1 MNLYFYG
8 VMMEKKSNHFFSYP
22 PNLQELDLATLV
34 NLYRERGEV
43 LKARAGHYVAC
54 AISKELLREAKSWF
68 GLFYSQ
74 DAWDS
79 LLTKNSAGY
88 PLTEAEMNALGLVYS
103 NRKEPPHREY
113 VEKNIGT
120 LPKLAYLIINDIKQ
134 FGFIKEDKNGFLEIA
149 PSGEKALQG
158 FSKRVYGKQFIKEM
172 LISHRESHIVDKP
185 SQSKT
190 TRSSRKKD
198 SDQTSLF

>member
-1 MNLYFYG
+1 
-8 VMMEKKSNHFFSYP
+8 MEKKSDHIFSYP
-22 PNLQELDLATLV
+22 PNLQELDLASLV

-43 LKARAGHYVAC
+43 LKARAGQYVAC
-54 AISKELLREAKSWF
+54 AITKELLREAKSWF

-88 PLTEAEMNALGLVYS
+88 PLTEAEMNALGLIYS
-103 NRKEPPHREY
+103 NRSEPPHREF

-120 LPKLAYLIINDIKQ
+120 LPKLAYLIINEIKQ

-158 FSKRVYGKQFIKEM
+158 VSKRVYGKQFTKEM
-172 LISHRESHIVDKP
+172 LISHRESHVVDP
-185 SQSKT
+185 PPQSKT
-190 TRSSRKKD
+190 SRSSRRKD
-198 SDQTSLF
+198 KDQTSLF

>member
-1 MNLYFYG
+1 
-8 VMMEKKSNHFFSYP
+8 MEKKSDHILSYP

-34 NLYRERGEV
+34 NLYRERGEI
-43 LKARAGHYVAC
+43 LKARAGSYVAC
-54 AISKELLREAKSWF
+54 VITKNLLKEAKSWF

-88 PLTEAEMNALGLVYS
+88 PLTEVEMNALGLIYS
-103 NRKEPPHREY
+103 NREDPPHREF
-113 VEKNIGT
+113 VEKHIGT

-134 FGFIKEDKNGFLEIA
+134 FGFIKEDENGFLAIA

-158 FSKRVYGKQFIKEM
+158 FVKRVYGKSFTKEM
-172 LISHRESHIVDKP
+172 LISHQESHSVKPP
-185 SQSKT
+185 SQSKKS
-190 TRSSRKKD
+190 RSSRKKD
-198 SDQTSLF
+198 QDQTSLF

>member
-1 MNLYFYG
+1 
-8 VMMEKKSNHFFSYP
+8 MEKKSDHIFSYP

-43 LKARAGHYVAC
+43 LKARAGQYVAC
-54 AISKELLREAKSWF
+54 TITKKLLREAKSWF

-79 LLTKNSAGY
+79 LLTKNSGGY
-88 PLTEAEMNALGLVYS
+88 PLTEAEMNALGLIYS
-103 NRKEPPHREY
+103 NRKEPPHREF

-134 FGFIKEDKNGFLEIA
+134 FGFIKEDENGFLTIA

-158 FSKRVYGKQFIKEM
+158 ISRRMYGKPFTEEM
-172 LISHRESHIVDKP
+172 LISFQQAHSVEPTSEPKKQG
-185 SQSKT
+185 S
-190 TRSSRKKD
+190 RSSKRKD
-198 SDQTSLF
+198 QDQTSLF

>member
-1 MNLYFYG
+1 
-8 VMMEKKSNHFFSYP
+8 MEKKSDHIFSYP

-34 NLYRERGEV
+34 NLYRERGEI
-43 LKARAGHYVAC
+43 LKARAGSYVAC
-54 AISKELLREAKSWF
+54 AITKELLREAKSWF

-79 LLTKNSAGY
+79 LLTKNSGGY

-103 NRKEPPHREY
+103 NRKEPPHREF

-134 FGFIKEDKNGFLEIA
+134 FGFIKEDDHGFLMIA
-149 PSGEKALQG
+149 PAGEKALQG
-158 FSKRVYGKQFIKEM
+158 IAKRMYGRSFSKEM
-172 LISHRESHIVDKP
+172 LISHQAAHTVETP
-185 SQSKT
+185 SRSQKSRP
-190 TRSSRKKD
+190 TRGKD
-198 SDQTSLF
+198 QDQTSLF

>member
-1 MNLYFYG
+1 
-8 VMMEKKSNHFFSYP
+8 MEKKSDHIFSYP

-43 LKARAGHYVAC
+43 LKARAGQYVAC

-79 LLTKNSAGY
+79 LLTKNSGGY
-88 PLTEAEMNALGLVYS
+88 PLTEVELNAFGLIYS
-103 NRKEPPHREY
+103 NREEPPHREF

-134 FGFIKEDKNGFLEIA
+134 FGFITEDESGFLKITQ
-149 PSGEKALQG
+149 SGEKALQG
-158 FSKRVYGKQFIKEM
+158 ISKRLYGRLFNKEM
-172 LISHRESHIVDKP
+172 LISFQKAHTVDTESQEKRK
-185 SQSKT
+185 SS
-190 TRSSRKKD
+190 TRQTKD
-198 SDQTSLF
+198 ADQTSLF

>member
-1 MNLYFYG
+1 MK
-8 VMMEKKSNHFFSYP
+8 KKSDHIFSYP

-54 AISKELLREAKSWF
+54 VITRNLLREAKSWF

-79 LLTKNSAGY
+79 LLTKDSGGY
-88 PLTEAEMNALGLVYS
+88 PLTEAEMNALGLIYS
-103 NRKEPPHREY
+103 NKKEPPHREF

-134 FGFIKEDKNGFLEIA
+134 FGFIKEDENGFLMIA

-158 FSKRVYGKQFIKEM
+158 IARRMYGKPFTKEM
-172 LISHRESHIVDKP
+172 LISHQQAHSVEPP
-185 SQSKT
+185 SEPKKQGS
-190 TRSSRKKD
+190 RSARRKD
-198 SDQTSLF
+198 EDQTSLF

>member
-1 MNLYFYG
+1 
-8 VMMEKKSNHFFSYP
+8 MEKKSDHIFSYP

-43 LKARAGHYVAC
+43 LKARAGQYVAC
-54 AISKELLREAKSWF
+54 AITKKLLKEAKSWF

-79 LLTKNSAGY
+79 LLTKNSGGY
-88 PLTEAEMNALGLVYS
+88 PLTEAEMNALGLIYS
-103 NRKEPPHREY
+103 NRSEPPHREF

-134 FGFIKEDKNGFLEIA
+134 FGFIKEDDNGFLEIA

-190 TRSSRKKD
+190 PRSTRRKD
-198 SDQTSLF
+198 QDQTSLF

>member
-1 MNLYFYG
+1 
-8 VMMEKKSNHFFSYP
+8 MEKKSNHIFSYP

-54 AISKELLREAKSWF
+54 AVSKELLKEAKSWF

-74 DAWDS
+74 EAWNS
-79 LLTKNSAGY
+79 LLTKNSGGY

-103 NRKEPPHREY
+103 NRKEPPHREF

-134 FGFIKEDKNGFLEIA
+134 FGFIKEDENGFLMIA

-158 FSKRVYGKQFIKEM
+158 ITKRVYGKPFTKEM
-172 LISHRESHIVDKP
+172 LISHRESLSVKP
-185 SQSKT
+185 PIKSKT
-190 TRSSRKKD
+190 SRSARGKD
-198 SDQTSLF
+198 QDQTSLF

>member
-1 MNLYFYG
+1 
-8 VMMEKKSNHFFSYP
+8 MEKKSDHIFSYP

-43 LKARAGHYVAC
+43 LKARAGQYVAC
-54 AISKELLREAKSWF
+54 TITKKLLREAKSWF

-79 LLTKNSAGY
+79 LLTKNSGGY

-103 NRKEPPHREY
+103 NRKEPPHREF

-134 FGFIKEDKNGFLEIA
+134 FGFIKEDENGFLAIA

-158 FSKRVYGKQFIKEM
+158 IAKRVYGRSFTKEM
-172 LISHRESHIVDKP
+172 LISYREAHTVES
-185 SQSKT
+185 SSKENKS
-190 TRSSRKKD
+190 RSARRKD
-198 SDQTSLF
+198 EDQTSLF

>member
-1 MNLYFYG
+1 
-8 VMMEKKSNHFFSYP
+8 MEKKSDHILSYP

-43 LKARAGHYVAC
+43 LKARSGNYVAC
-54 AISKELLREAKSWF
+54 AISKHLLREAKSWF

-74 DAWDS
+74 DVWDS
-79 LLTKNSAGY
+79 LLTKNSGGY
-88 PLTEAEMNALGLVYS
+88 PLTEAEFNAFGLIYS
-103 NRKEPPHREY
+103 NRDEPPHREF

-134 FGFIKEDKNGFLEIA
+134 FGFINEDESGFLTITS
-149 PSGEKALQG
+149 SGEKALQG
-158 FSKRVYGKQFIKEM
+158 ISKRVYGRLFTKEM
-172 LISHRESHIVDKP
+172 LISHQESHVVDPP

-190 TRSSRKKD
+190 SRSTRRKD
-198 SDQTSLF
+198 QDQTSLF

>member
-1 MNLYFYG
+1 
-8 VMMEKKSNHFFSYP
+8 MEKKSDHIFSYP

-34 NLYRERGEV
+34 NLYRERGEI
-43 LKARAGHYVAC
+43 LKARAGSYVAC
-54 AISKELLREAKSWF
+54 AITKKLLKEAKSWF

-79 LLTKNSAGY
+79 LLTKNSDGY
-88 PLTEAEMNALGLVYS
+88 PLTEAEMNALGLIYS
-103 NRKEPPHREY
+103 SRKEPPHREF

-134 FGFIKEDKNGFLEIA
+134 FGFIKEDENGFLKIA

-158 FSKRVYGKQFIKEM
+158 IARRMYGKPFTEEM
-172 LISHRESHIVDKP
+172 LISHQTAHTVEPPSKEQKP
-185 SQSKT
+185 
-190 TRSSRKKD
+190 RSARRKD
-198 SDQTSLF
+198 EDQTSLF

>member
-1 MNLYFYG
+1 
-8 VMMEKKSNHFFSYP
+8 MEKKSDHILSYP

-43 LKARAGHYVAC
+43 LKARAGNYVAC
-54 AISKELLREAKSWF
+54 AISKHLLREAKSWF

-79 LLTKNSAGY
+79 LLTKNSGGY
-88 PLTEAEMNALGLVYS
+88 PLTEAEFNAFGLIYF
-103 NRKEPPHREY
+103 NRDQPPHREF

-134 FGFIKEDKNGFLEIA
+134 FGFINEDESGFLTITS
-149 PSGEKALQG
+149 SGEKALQG
-158 FSKRVYGKQFIKEM
+158 ISKRVYGKQFSKEM
-172 LISHRESHIVDKP
+172 LISFQQAHDVEVKP
-185 SQSKT
+185 EGK
-190 TRSSRKKD
+190 RKPAARQKD
-198 SDQTSLF
+198 ADQTSLF